1 MTMKHLSGRFRRFV
15 RSTKAVSALEYAI
28 LVGIVAIAITAA
40 LATFSDSITTAL
52 NTIGT
57 DIAGTGGAGAPDL
70 TGG

>member
-52 NTIGT
+52 DNIGD
-57 DIAGTGGAGAPDL
+57 DISGTTTAGSPNMGG
-70 TGG
+70 